1 MKIDL
6 TNLVTNL
13 SSSININEKV
23 EINEELLKTS
33 NLEKLDNVIF
43 NGKIYKDYENN
54 LILEGKISGT
64 MILVDD
70 LSLENVSYPF
80 DGEIYENIEEIF
92 KIEKNTIDI
101 LDYLWQ
107 NILVEVP
114 MRVRSK
120 NSENIHLEGDGWRL
134 IKEEDLEKNNNHPFS
149 DLSKLLNSKGGK

>member
-13 SSSININEKV
+13 SSSIAINESV
-23 EINEELLKTS
+23 VIYEELLKK
-33 NLEKLDNVIF
+33 NNIRKLDNVVF

-54 LILEGKISGT
+54 LILEGTISGI
-64 MILVDD
+64 MILADD
-70 LSLENVSYPF
+70 LTLEDVSFPF
-80 DGEIYENIEEIF
+80 NGEIYENIEEVM
-92 KIEKNTIDI
+92 KIEKNSIDI

-114 MRVRSK
+114 LKVRSEK
-120 NSENIHLEGDGWRL
+120 SENVHLEGDGWKL
-134 IKEEDLEKNNNHPFS
+134 ISEDEFKKNNNHPFS

>member
-13 SSSININEKV
+13 SSSININENV
-23 EINEELLKTS
+23 IISDELLKTM
-33 NLEKLDNVIF
+33 NINKLDNVVF

-54 LILEGKISGT
+54 LVLEGNISGT
-64 MILVDD
+64 MVLVDD
-70 LSLENVSYPF
+70 LTLDNVSYPF
-80 DGEIYENIEEIF
+80 NGEIYEYIEEIF

-120 NSENIHLEGDGWRL
+120 NSKDIHLEGDGWRL
-134 IKEEDLEKNNNHPFS
+134 IKEEDLDKNSNHPFS